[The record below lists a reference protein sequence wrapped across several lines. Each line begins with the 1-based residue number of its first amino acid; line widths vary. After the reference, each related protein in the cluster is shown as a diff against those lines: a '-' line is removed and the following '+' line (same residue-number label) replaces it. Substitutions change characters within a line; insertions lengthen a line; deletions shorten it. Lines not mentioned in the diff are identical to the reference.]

1 MQIPYEEELCAL
13 ADAVWETP
21 EPGFREYKSSAA
33 HVEFLKKHGFAFGVQ
48 SEEGKGSTFWFEM
61 NVSKQ
66 KKHRHDI
73 KQ

>member
-33 HVEFLKKHGFAFGVQ
+33 PVEFLKKHVSVFMAYLLMQQVHHILEEVHSMQ
-48 SEEGKGSTFWFEM
+48 SS
-61 NVSKQ
+61 
-66 KKHRHDI
+66 
-73 KQ
+73 

>member
-33 HVEFLKKHGFAFGVQ
+33 HVEFLKKHGFEV
-48 SEEGKGSTFWFEM
+48 KTM
-61 NVSKQ
+61 KQ
-66 KKHRHDI
+66 AGEAVI
-73 KQ
+73 Q

>member
-33 HVEFLKKHGFAFGVQ
+33 HVEFLKKH
-48 SEEGKGSTFWFEM
+48 
-61 NVSKQ
+61 VSVFMAYLLMQ
-66 KKHRHDI
+66 
-73 KQ
+73 